1 MPRHPQRR
9 LVPGGVLAGTL
20 MLAGTAV
27 AAIVATLAIDAVQPL
42 GPTPGFTYTTGT
54 TANGAGGVAGY
65 GNKLQAAGNPWGT
78 LPVRSLGGGA
88 PVVLPLPADAAQ
100 PTSGRAHA
108 MPEDMAEDGTVV
120 GVVRRYVTGSNQ
132 FTNHAILWDAA
143 GSYRILPPG
152 DVQADGWSFSEA
164 LAVSPS
170 GAHVVGRAWYNGAGY
185 APVRWSTG
193 SSTPLRLSMAGASNA
208 LIYDVNDGGVAV
220 GEVFAAG
227 RWRAGRW
234 SADGM
239 TLVTLPDLVPSG
251 ATSPV
256 YGNGAAVSVLPD
268 GSVVGYLTVDP
279 DGSGPAGTRP
289 YAVRWSPDGVAA
301 DISPVGAT
309 YARPVGA
316 NADGM
321 VHLMACHPGP
331 GCRYGVAY
339 EGTFQMPAGGGPTSE
354 MRNLSPSV
362 GGVAYLTGYAYV
374 SGQQQMARWRLALS
388 AVNAAPVVSF
398 ATNPIPAQEGSGVL
412 VTATVSDP
420 DGPSPLTYAW
430 DLTDDGIDDFTTA
443 TSTPSYAFVPN
454 DNGTRTLRMRAT
466 DGAGAVSD
474 PAVVTVNVAN
484 VAPTATFGA
493 APATV
498 NEGSSFAL
506 TLGNPDDPSSVDA
519 AAGFAYA
526 FDCGAGSGLGAFS
539 ALSTATP
546 ATQACGTSD
555 NGTRAVHGAIRDKD
569 GGTTTYG
576 PTSVT
581 ITNVAPTVTAL
592 ELPTAPVAVN
602 TAIAGTARYSDPG
615 TGDTHT
621 AQFIWDWDLASNTA
635 AVGAGTS
642 AATGTGGSATG
653 GTTYGAAGVY
663 TVQVAVTDDD
673 GGVGTRVSNADLPA
687 YVVVYDPSAG
697 FVTGGGWI
705 HSPSGACL
713 LADCTATTEGKATF
727 GFVSRYA
734 RGATTPSGNTEFQ
747 FHAGNLNFRST
758 TYQWLVIS
766 GARAQYKGE
775 GTINGAGRYGFLLT
789 ARDGQVSGGGGADGF
804 RIKIWMINADGSDG
818 SVVYDNRIAE
828 AEDSDATTVLGG
840 GSIVIHAR

>member
-1 MPRHPQRR
+1 M
-9 LVPGGVLAGTL
+9 
-20 MLAGTAV
+20 
-27 AAIVATLAIDAVQPL
+27 
-42 GPTPGFTYTTGT
+42 
-54 TANGAGGVAGY
+54 
-65 GNKLQAAGNPWGT
+65 
-78 LPVRSLGGGA
+78 
-88 PVVLPLPADAAQ
+88 VLPLPADAAH
-100 PTSGRAHA
+100 PASGRAHA
-108 MPEDMAEDGTVV
+108 MPEDIAEDGTVV
-120 GVVRRYVTGSNQ
+120 GLVHRYVMGSNQ
-132 FTNHAILWDAA
+132 YTSHAILWDAA

-152 DVQADGWSFSEA
+152 DVMANGWSFSEA
-164 LAVSPS
+164 FAVSPS
-170 GAHVVGRAWYNGAGY
+170 GAHVVGRAWYNSAGHV
-185 APVRWSTG
+185 PVRWSTG
-193 SSTPLRLSMAGASNA
+193 SSAPLRLSMAGASSAIVN
-208 LIYDVNDGGVAV
+208 DVNDAGVAV
-220 GEVFAAG
+220 GEVLVAG
-227 RWRAGRW
+227 RWRGGRW

-239 TLVTLPDLVPSG
+239 TLQPLADLVPAG

-256 YGNGAAVSVLPD
+256 YGPGGAVSVLPD
-268 GSVVGYLTVDP
+268 GSAVGYQSVDP
-279 DGSGPAGTRP
+279 DGPGSAPSRQ
-289 YAVRWSPDGVAA
+289 YAVQWSPDGTAT
-301 DISPVGAT
+301 DITPDGAT

-316 NADGM
+316 NAAGM
-321 VHLMACHPGP
+321 VHLMACYAGP
-331 GCRYGVAY
+331 GCRYGVAHN
-339 EGTFQMPAGGGPTSE
+339 GTFQMPAGGGPASD
-354 MRNLSPSV
+354 MHNLSPSV
-362 GGVAYLTGYAYV
+362 GGAAYLTGYAYV
-374 SGQQQMARWRLALS
+374 SGQQQMARWRLSLGS
-388 AVNAAPVVSF
+388 VNAAPVISF
-398 ATNPIPAQEGSGVL
+398 ATNPVLAQEGSGVL

-420 DGPSPLTYAW
+420 DGPSPLIYEW

-443 TSTPSYAFVPN
+443 TSTPSYAFVPT
-454 DNGTRTLRMRAT
+454 DNGVRTLRMRAT

-506 TLGNPDDPSSVDA
+506 TLGNPDDPSTVDA

-569 GGTTTYG
+569 GGTTAYG
-576 PTSVT
+576 PKTVT
-581 ITNVAPTVTAL
+581 IDNVAPTVTAL

-621 AQFIWDWDLASNTA
+621 AQFIWDWDLAGNTA
-635 AVGAGTS
+635 AAGAGSSTVAGS
-642 AATGTGGSATG
+642 AGSATS

-663 TVQVAVTDDD
+663 TVRVAVTDDD

-713 LADCTATTEGKATF
+713 LAGCSATTEGKATF

-758 TYQWLVIS
+758 SYQWLVIS

-775 GTINGAGRYGFLLT
+775 GTINGVGRYGFLLT
-789 ARDGQVSGGGGADGF
+789 ARDGQASGGGGADGF
-804 RIKIWMINADGSDG
+804 RIKIWIIEADGSDG

-828 AEDSDATTVLGG
+828 PEDSDATTVLGG
-840 GSIVIHAR
+840 GSIVIHAK

>member
-1 MPRHPQRR
+1 
-9 LVPGGVLAGTL
+9 

-27 AAIVATLAIDAVQPL
+27 AAVVATLAIDAAQPL
-42 GPTPGFTYTTGT
+42 GTTPGFVYTTGT

-65 GNKLQAAGNPWGT
+65 GHRSQPAGNPWGNV
-78 LPVRSLGGGA
+78 PVRSLAGGA
-88 PVVLPLPADAAQ
+88 PVALPLPADAAH
-100 PTSGRAHA
+100 PASGRVWA
-108 MPEDMAEDGTVV
+108 MPEDIAEDGTVV
-120 GVVRRYVTGSNQ
+120 GKVQRYVMGSNSY
-132 FTNHAILWDAA
+132 TTHAILWDAA

-152 DVQADGWSFSEA
+152 DVLASGWSYAEPW
-164 LAVSPS
+164 AVSPS
-170 GAHVVGRAWYNGAGY
+170 GAHVVGRSWYNGGGY
-185 APVRWSTG
+185 VPVRWSIG
-193 SSTPLRLSMAGASNA
+193 SSAPLRLSMAGASNA
-208 LIYDVNDGGVAV
+208 LVHDVNDGGVAV
-220 GEVFAAG
+220 GEVLVAG
-227 RWRAGRW
+227 RWRPGRW

-239 TLVTLPDLVPSG
+239 TLVTLADLVPVG
-251 ATSPV
+251 ATTVV
-256 YGNGAAVSVLPD
+256 YGTGSAASVLPD
-268 GSVVGYLTVDP
+268 GSVVGSQTVDP
-279 DGSGPAGTRP
+279 DGSGPAPSRP
-289 YAVRWSPDGVAA
+289 YAVRWSPDGIAT

-316 NADGM
+316 NGAGM
-321 VHLMACHPGP
+321 VHLMACYPVT
-331 GCRYGVAY
+331 GCAYGVAY
-339 EGTFQMPAGGGPTSE
+339 DGTFQEPVGGGPAQGN
-354 MRNLSPSV
+354 NLSPNV
-362 GGVAYLTGYAYV
+362 GGVAYLGGYAFV
-374 SGQQQMARWRLALS
+374 SGQQQMARWRLALT
-388 AVNAAPVVSF
+388 AVNSAPVVSF

-420 DGPSPLTYAW
+420 DGPSPLSYAW

-569 GGTTTYG
+569 GGTTAYG
-576 PTSVT
+576 PKTVT
-581 ITNVAPTVTAL
+581 INNVAPTVTAL

-621 AQFIWDWDLASNTA
+621 AQFIWDWDLASNA
-635 AVGAGTS
+635 AAAGAGTS

-713 LADCTATTEGKATF
+713 LTDCTATTEGKATF

-747 FHAGNLNFRST
+747 FRAGNLNFRST

-775 GTINGAGRYGFLLT
+775 GTINGAGRYRFLLT